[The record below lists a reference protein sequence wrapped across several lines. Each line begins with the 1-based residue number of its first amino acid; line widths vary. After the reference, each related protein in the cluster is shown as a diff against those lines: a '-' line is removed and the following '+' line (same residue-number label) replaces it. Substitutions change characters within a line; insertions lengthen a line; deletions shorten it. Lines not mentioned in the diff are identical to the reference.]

1 LTRDKIK
8 PTELLA
14 ADTGLALVQISF
26 LMFGALVLLPSLG
39 EVTWQVVV
47 MVVVAL
53 TIARMIPVAI
63 AMIGTGLA
71 APSLLYLGWFGPRGL
86 ATIVY
91 AALVVS
97 GSQVSGLSTI
107 TTVAVVTVGVSVFA
121 HGMTAY
127 AGSEKYADWYEA
139 QDPDGLAEAKPVH
152 HNMRLR
158 LRGQADSAGTASEL
172 ISG

>member
-1 LTRDKIK
+1 LTRDRIK

-14 ADTGLALVQISF
+14 ADIGLALVQVSF

-39 EVTWQVVV
+39 EITWQVVV

-71 APSLLYLGWFGPRGL
+71 IPSLLYMGWFGPRGL
-86 ATIVY
+86 ATVVY

-97 GSQVSGLSTI
+97 GSQVEGLSTI
-107 TTVAVVTVGVSVFA
+107 TTVALITVGASVFA

-127 AGSEKYADWYEA
+127 AGSQKYADWYA
-139 QDPDGLAEAKPVH
+139 AKDPDSIAEGKPVQH
-152 HNMRLR
+152 HMRLR
-158 LRGQADSAGTASEL
+158 LRRQADSAGTASE
-172 ISG
+172 ITSG